1 MADLDKT
8 DPLAS
13 MLGDGYS
20 KLDQAGKV
28 AAAGSFL
35 KSRDEA
41 EKAARGEAGKRAE
54 GQLISEFGP
63 SLYSKPYEE
72 FKPSQES
79 MSGFAA
85 LGSLMMVAGTMMGS
99 KGRLAGIGAMN
110 NIAGMLKGYQ
120 SGRKDLYEQERQQF
134 EENMKI
140 QERNR
145 ADIKEAFN
153 LALKMAPTN
162 LRGAEDFLNKTFA
175 SKGMTMPQAMLKTSG
190 VMHTIGTVNGA
201 LDRAD
206 DITKQIADSLGY
218 KGVTSRKDLE
228 ARIAAQAAGTTA
240 QSAAEEAALK
250 KRKELATTQLEEK
263 KLSGSGLT
271 PEQQLKEDQDRKL
284 AEALA
289 ADPSKITT
297 NPDRDLVIKYTG
309 KVFDVVDKP
318 KTVKEI
324 AQQKVRNEAMINST
338 AESAGTLE
346 SIAKLPGPGT
356 AGILA
361 NIGNREGILGYLS
374 STAARSKLES
384 DQASLLNSWW
394 TGLGSNLATL
404 EKTGAS
410 TGLVGLA
417 DKFEKL
423 KPLDGDSQ
431 IVVAGKLADARD
443 LIVNTMNAVK
453 REKILSPDEESA
465 LDQELSRVTK
475 AIPFS
480 RIDVTNALMKQ
491 LQKEGKDPKSIG
503 NTLGELIL
511 GKAPSSTTPS
521 PSTTPGASK
530 TPYLRGR
537 EIEVRNGKWVFK
549 DTGEDAK

>member
-1 MADLDKT
+1 MVGSVANDGATNIGAADSMDGTLIRLKAQQKKEEAAKSERSK
-8 DPLAS
+8 AS
-13 MLGDGYS
+13 IAQIEAAEGGYS
-20 KLDQAGKV
+20 KPAPEFKPTAETASGLMGLMSLV
-28 AAAGSFL
+28 AAAGGILGGKGRTSGLMAINAASGMMEGYNKGRSELYEQQRQMFDEHMKSWEQNRKLVKEAFDRALRIAPTNLTLAQETLNRDLIALDL
-35 KSRDEA
+35 KPLAAINKTSGPMAAHATFRQVDSTLEEELKKYRQKLGPKATTSDLITEYEATKADERAKAAA
-41 EKAARGEAGKRAE
+41 EKAA
-54 GQLISEFGP
+54 
-63 SLYSKPYEE
+63 
-72 FKPSQES
+72 
-79 MSGFAA
+79 
-85 LGSLMMVAGTMMGS
+85 
-99 KGRLAGIGAMN
+99 
-110 NIAGMLKGYQ
+110 
-120 SGRKDLYEQERQQF
+120 
-134 EENMKI
+134 
-140 QERNR
+140 
-145 ADIKEAFN
+145 
-153 LALKMAPTN
+153 
-162 LRGAEDFLNKTFA
+162 
-175 SKGMTMPQAMLKTSG
+175 
-190 VMHTIGTVNGA
+190 
-201 LDRAD
+201 LD
-206 DITKQIADSLGY
+206 
-218 KGVTSRKDLE
+218 
-228 ARIAAQAAGTTA
+228 
-240 QSAAEEAALK
+240 
-250 KRKELATTQLEEK
+250 KRKKLAQTQLEEQ
-263 KLSGSGLT
+263 KLSGGGLT
-271 PEQQLKEDQDRKL
+271 AEQQLKEDQDRKL

-297 NPDRDLVIKYTG
+297 NQDRDLVIKYTG

-404 EKTGAS
+404 EKSGAS

-443 LIVNTMNAVK
+443 LIINTMTAVK
-453 REKILSPDEESA
+453 REKFLSPDEESA

-480 RIDVTNALMKQ
+480 RVDVTNALVKQ

-503 NTLGELIL
+503 STLGELIL
-511 GKAPSSTTPS
+511 GKAPSSTTSS

>member
-1 MADLDKT
+1 MVGSVANDGATNIGAADSMDGTLIRLKAQQKKEEAAKSERSK
-8 DPLAS
+8 AS
-13 MLGDGYS
+13 IAQIEAAEGGYS
-20 KLDQAGKV
+20 KPAPEFKPTAETASGLMGLMSLV
-28 AAAGSFL
+28 AAAGGILGGKGRTSGLMAINAASGMMEGYNKGRSELYEQQRQMFDEHMKSWEQNRKLVKEAFDRALRIAPTNLTLAQETLNRDLIAMDL
-35 KSRDEA
+35 KPLAAINKTSGPMAAHAAFSQFDSKLEEQLKPYRQKLGSKATLSDLITEYEATKADERAKAAA
-41 EKAARGEAGKRAE
+41 EKAA
-54 GQLISEFGP
+54 
-63 SLYSKPYEE
+63 
-72 FKPSQES
+72 
-79 MSGFAA
+79 
-85 LGSLMMVAGTMMGS
+85 
-99 KGRLAGIGAMN
+99 
-110 NIAGMLKGYQ
+110 
-120 SGRKDLYEQERQQF
+120 
-134 EENMKI
+134 
-140 QERNR
+140 
-145 ADIKEAFN
+145 
-153 LALKMAPTN
+153 
-162 LRGAEDFLNKTFA
+162 
-175 SKGMTMPQAMLKTSG
+175 
-190 VMHTIGTVNGA
+190 
-201 LDRAD
+201 LDR
-206 DITKQIADSLGY
+206 
-218 KGVTSRKDLE
+218 
-228 ARIAAQAAGTTA
+228 
-240 QSAAEEAALK
+240 
-250 KRKELATTQLEEK
+250 RKELAQTQLEEQ

-271 PEQQLKEDQDRKL
+271 PEQQLKENQDKKL

-297 NPDRDLVIKYTG
+297 NQDRDLVIKYTG
-309 KVFDVVDKP
+309 KVFDVVEKP

-404 EKTGAS
+404 EKSGAS

-443 LIVNTMNAVK
+443 LIINTMTAVK
-453 REKILSPDEESA
+453 REKFLSPDEESA

-480 RIDVTNALMKQ
+480 RVDVTDALVKQ

-503 NTLGELIL
+503 STLGELIL